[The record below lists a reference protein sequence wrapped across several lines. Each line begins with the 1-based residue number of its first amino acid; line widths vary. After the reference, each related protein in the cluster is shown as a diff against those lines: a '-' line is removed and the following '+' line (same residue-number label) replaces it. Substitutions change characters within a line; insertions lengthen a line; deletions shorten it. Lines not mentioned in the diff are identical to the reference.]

1 MIILIKNLKTLKI
14 KKITTLRPIKVV
26 PLTSSAKNQAP
37 SLSESNSIPKML
49 SKNSTIL
56 ITGGTGSFG
65 RAFLNKLI
73 DSDRLGQKTRAGFYK
88 KNEERSIHSVDLKT
102 GE

>member
-1 MIILIKNLKTLKI
+1 MMKKYPNKYFLIIQTGISSDFN
-14 KKITTLRPIKVV
+14 TT
-26 PLTSSAKNQAP
+26 
-37 SLSESNSIPKML
+37 ML

-73 DSDRLGQKTRAGFYK
+73 DSKVKEIRILAEM
-88 KNEERSIHSVDLKT
+88 KNKMICERV
-102 GE
+102 